1 MSKLNEW
8 SHPAAGGGP
17 PGRAET
23 EGRTRRRHRPQR
35 EVRDGVV
42 IRVNAAGGRPTVHL
56 IGELDLASAVHVRWT
71 LPTLSGRALVV
82 DLSRLAFMD
91 AAGLSALLLVRRQ
104 LEQTGRRLHLLGAR
118 GAVRRVFDLS
128 GLGHLVEDA
137 A

>member
-1 MSKLNEW
+1 MPKHDEW
-8 SHPAAGGGP
+8 PQPAAGGGP
-17 PGRAET
+17 PPGCAGT
-23 EGRTRRRHRPQR
+23 GGRTQR
-35 EVRDGVV
+35 AAWKVRADGDGVV
-42 IRVNAAGGRPTVHL
+42 IAVNGDDRPTVQL

-71 LPTLSGRALVV
+71 LPALSGRALVV
-82 DLSRLAFMD
+82 DLSHLAFMD